1 MAAIEDH
8 EVTEL
13 LLKWRRGEASALD
26 QLMPLI
32 YNELRRLA
40 HRYMLGERDAS
51 GLQTTV
57 LVNEVYIKLVD
68 SRRVQ
73 WCDRAHFLAVAA
85 QLMRRILVD
94 LARAR
99 RSQKRRAEMNR
110 LPLEAAMNL
119 HRSLTRDLVELD
131 GALTNLA
138 AKHARRAQVVEMRF
152 FGGLSVP
159 EVAEALGVSEDTIL
173 RDWRLARAWLF
184 RALNG
189 AEPDAN

>member
-1 MAAIEDH
+1 MEAVEHH

-13 LLKWRRGEASALD
+13 LLKWRRGEESALD
-26 QLMPLI
+26 QLMPLV

-40 HRYMLGERDAS
+40 HRYMVGERCANT
-51 GLQTTV
+51 LQTTA
-57 LVNEVYIKLVD
+57 LVNEAYIKLVD

-73 WCDRAHFLAVAA
+73 WQDRAHFLAVAA

-99 RSQKRRAEMNR
+99 RSQKRGAEVNHV
-110 LPLEAAMNL
+110 PIEAAM
-119 HRSLTRDLVELD
+119 SLQSRTRDLVQLD

-152 FGGLSVP
+152 FGGLSVS
-159 EVAEALGVSEDTIL
+159 EVAEALGVSEDTVL
-173 RDWRLARAWLF
+173 RDWRLARVWLF
-184 RALNG
+184 RALNNTDC
-189 AEPDAN
+189 DAT